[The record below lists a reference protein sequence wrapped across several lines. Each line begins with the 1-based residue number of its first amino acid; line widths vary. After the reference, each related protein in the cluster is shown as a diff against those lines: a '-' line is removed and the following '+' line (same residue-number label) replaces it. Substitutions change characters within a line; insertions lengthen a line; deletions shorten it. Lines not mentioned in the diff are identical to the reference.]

1 MKEFF
6 TNPAVWSIVL
16 FFILNLI
23 NVILGTMR
31 SILTVKST
39 PFVAMLINTISYT
52 FYAGIVK
59 LTTNQSM
66 TVVLI
71 STALTNII
79 GVSLARFILDKFKKD
94 KLWRISATIK
104 ENSKDYLSII
114 NQLESFNIEYNITPA
129 AKEKIIIDI
138 FSETQG
144 QSALIKE
151 IFQKTKVKYHVIEI
165 DKTL

>member
-6 TNPAVWSIVL
+6 TNPAIVSIL
-16 FFILNLI
+16 IFFFLNLI

-59 LTTNQSM
+59 LTSGQSM
-66 TVVLI
+66 VVVLI

-79 GVSLARFILDKFKKD
+79 GVYLARFILDKFKKD
-94 KLWRISATIK
+94 KLWRISATVK
-104 ENSKDYLSII
+104 ENSKNLLSIQ
-114 NQLESFNIEYNITPA
+114 NQLETFNIGYNVTPA
-129 AKEKIIIDI
+129 TNGKVIIDI

-151 IFQKTKVKYHVIEI
+151 ILQKTKAKYHVIEI